1 MSSTSSYKERLVRT
15 KSLTRLP
22 WSPQAA
28 GAANVQVRFH
38 YYQAAFEWYW
48 IVDNVKV
55 TFVGPGSCAMNTCVS
70 ASLPPPVPDGSFGT
84 GMKAS
89 RSGSAITLTW
99 DVATCSGADYHLLYG
114 ALATVS
120 SFTVSGAVCDL
131 GVTGAQVWPS
141 VPAGNLW
148 FVLVADDNATTEGSW
163 GSATSGPR
171 GGTAASGLCS
181 AASRTNAGT
190 CP

>member
-1 MSSTSSYKERLVRT
+1 MGPDRNKHVRNIAIILALTVAVWKVPGGGTASQTIANIFSVLFLAGLFFLGYRVYMERRETLF
-15 KSLTRLP
+15 SLEER
-22 WSPQAA
+22 QR
-28 GAANVQVRFH
+28 G
-38 YYQAAFEWYW
+38 
-48 IVDNVKV
+48 
-55 TFVGPGSCAMNTCVS
+55 
-70 ASLPPPVPDGSFGT
+70 
-84 GMKAS
+84 
-89 RSGSAITLTW
+89 
-99 DVATCSGADYHLLYG
+99 LLYG

-171 GGTAASGLCS
+171 VGTAASGLCS